1 MTSLNVPAILGMAG
15 VTYLCRAGG
24 YWVFSRLP
32 PSPRIQATLA
42 HLPGCLFVAYVAPAL
57 LRGQLKDV
65 VGAAA
70 TVIAMKLGGNIGV
83 AIGVGMAAAWAAY
96 AVGRAGF

>member
-1 MTSLNVPAILGMAG
+1 MAG
-15 VTYLCRAGG
+15 ATYLCRAGG

-32 PSPRIQATLA
+32 PSRTIQATLA

-65 VGAAA
+65 AGAAA
-70 TVIAMKLGGNIGV
+70 TVIAMKLSGNIGV
-83 AIGVGMAAAWAAY
+83 AIGVGMATAWTAY
-96 AVGRAGF
+96 AVARAGF